1 MEYNE
6 YRFGTRDEGIITSL
20 RPFIT
25 KMSSALIVALTSA
38 TYLLFGVTGYT
49 NAISELEQQ
58 CAQGLIS
65 EEEKLEEISEVIFG
79 GAEAAATE
87 QDTGIAA
94 NVPADGQ
101 MSGVTARQSTGLL
114 ITMTAAPCALMLLS
128 YILYKKKYRLDEEE
142 YDRICGE
149 LRQEK

>member
-1 MEYNE
+1 M
-6 YRFGTRDEGIITSL
+6 
-20 RPFIT
+20 
-25 KMSSALIVALTSA
+25 
-38 TYLLFGVTGYT
+38 
-49 NAISELEQQ
+49 
-58 CAQGLIS
+58 
-65 EEEKLEEISEVIFG
+65 IFG
-79 GAEAAATE
+79 GAEAAAPE

-94 NVPADGQ
+94 DEPADGQDTGIVANAPADGQ
-101 MSGVTARQSTGLL
+101 MSGVTARQSVGLL